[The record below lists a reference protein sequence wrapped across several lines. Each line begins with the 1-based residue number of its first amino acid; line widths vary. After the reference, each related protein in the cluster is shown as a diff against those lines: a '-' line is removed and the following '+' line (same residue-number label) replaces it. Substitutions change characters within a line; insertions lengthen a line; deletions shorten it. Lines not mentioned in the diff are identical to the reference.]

1 MHLKYVQCRVANFY
15 DMLMIDIIDK
25 MLLNTIINLES
36 IFVNK
41 FALSIMTLN
50 NVIYLLFIAFL

>member
-1 MHLKYVQCRVANFY
+1 MHLKSVQCRVANFY
-15 DMLMIDIIDK
+15 DMLMIDIDK

-41 FALSIMTLN
+41 FAPSIMTLN

>member
-1 MHLKYVQCRVANFY
+1 MHLKSVQCRVANFY